1 MNKMKSVSFKLS
13 LIISIFLNILLIVLL
28 LNSSI
33 ENHKDYGT
41 GDTAAYHS
49 FLYGL
54 NQFEQHLDDAG
65 QHKKTEE
72 VMSSLI
78 NGNERLKRSINS
90 FTIFKSSLEQTE
102 LNSQYIDIL
111 LSQIDEGTFSLMV
124 NYSLDKVEDTDSIEQ
139 IKSDVNNLINL
150 LPQEYNVDNKKEFI
164 EAVNQLSLSK

>member
-1 MNKMKSVSFKLS
+1 MKNVFIKIS
-13 LIISIFLNILLIVLL
+13 LVISIFLNVLLVVLL

-33 ENHKDYGT
+33 EYHKDYGT

-49 FLYGL
+49 FLYSL
-54 NQFEQHLDDAG
+54 NQFEQHLDEADDAG
-65 QHKKTEE
+65 QHKKPEE

-90 FTIFKSSLEQTE
+90 FTIFKNSMEQTE
-102 LNSQYIDIL
+102 LNSQYIDKV
-111 LSQIDEGTFSLMV
+111 LSQIDEATFSLMV
-124 NYSLDKVEDTDSIEQ
+124 KYSLDNVEETYSVEQ
-139 IKSDVNNLINL
+139 IKSNVNNLINL